1 MAVTTAVTRAILPGC
16 TTLGTVCGCIKR
28 KQAGNQQMRM
38 MPAKFLLPQEVLVLD
53 ISELDQEPETEKS
66 VKLRWSM

>member
-1 MAVTTAVTRAILPGC
+1 
-16 TTLGTVCGCIKR
+16 
-28 KQAGNQQMRM
+28 MRM